1 MHVNWCLASP
11 ADQDILP
18 LAGLNLAPHQSMS
31 DANESGPSA
40 CHASAFQHVVCKCGK
55 ETMRDRLLM
64 SSHRASFPALLA
76 LLAD

>member
-1 MHVNWCLASP
+1 MLATS
-11 ADQDILP
+11 ALP
-18 LAGLNLAPHQSMS
+18 FSETRLFGTVRAWSHQSMS

-40 CHASAFQHVVCKCGK
+40 CHASAFQHVVCKCRK